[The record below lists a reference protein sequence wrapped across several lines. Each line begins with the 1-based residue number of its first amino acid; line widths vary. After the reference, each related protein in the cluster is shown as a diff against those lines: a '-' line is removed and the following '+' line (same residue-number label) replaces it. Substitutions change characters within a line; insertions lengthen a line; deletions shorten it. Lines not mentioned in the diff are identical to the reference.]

1 VLFSGFGK
9 VARSRSGES
18 RRTGSFKSR
27 AQVARGART
36 LPRCCVWFKDL
47 LGGSLRVPCGPQGG
61 DSSGPD
67 KLQGVILDGE
77 PSMHTLWCRAP
88 PSTNGKSAYAEIAED
103 EGSYSTL

>member
-27 AQVARGART
+27 AQVARG
-36 LPRCCVWFKDL
+36 V
-47 LGGSLRVPCGPQGG
+47 GGSLRVPCGPQGG